1 MKFIA
6 NPWRR
11 VNRNWKTYIADSKW
25 VIEADTPEIQALF
38 KAYWFKSEE
47 WTNTSKVKEKSLRDE
62 YIEVFWKKPWN
73 LSEEKMKAKILEA
86 KQ

>member
-25 VIEADTPEIQALF
+25 VIEADTPKIQAIF
-38 KAYWFKSEE
+38 KAYWFKFVE
-47 WTNTSKVKEKSLRDE
+47 WTNTKDTQEKPLKTEVKTIISSRSKKKS
-62 YIEVFWKKPWN
+62 KK
-73 LSEEKMKAKILEA
+73 
-86 KQ
+86 